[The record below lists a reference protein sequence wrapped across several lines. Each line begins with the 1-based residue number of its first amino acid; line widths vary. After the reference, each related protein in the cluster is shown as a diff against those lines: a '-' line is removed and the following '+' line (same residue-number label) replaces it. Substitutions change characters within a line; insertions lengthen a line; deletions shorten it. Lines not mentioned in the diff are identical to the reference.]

1 MSAKRIAQLEREIRL
16 LRTFVHTSPTAR
28 LAEQLVSEADARSSQ
43 KKLRRAR
50 KKLLLACHSDKT
62 SGLSSKLLSERFTRA
77 VLELTK
83 EF

>member
-1 MSAKRIAQLEREIRL
+1 MSAKRIAQLEREILL
-16 LRTFVHTSPTAR
+16 LRTFIHTSPTAR
-28 LAEQLVSEADARSSQ
+28 LAEQLVSEAHLASQ

-50 KKLLLACHSDKT
+50 KKLLLVCHSDKT
-62 SGLSSKLLSERFTRA
+62 SGLSSKQLSERFTRA

>member
-1 MSAKRIAQLEREIRL
+1 MSAKRIAQLEREILL
-16 LRTFVHTSPTAR
+16 LRTFIHTSPTAR
-28 LAEQLVSEADARSSQ
+28 LAEQLVSEADARSQ

-62 SGLSSKLLSERFTRA
+62 SGLSSKQLSERFTRA